1 MSSLVSSIEQAKRV
15 LRIEAEAILGLI
27 EKIGTDFDRAVD
39 ILLQCKGK
47 VVVTGMGKSGQ
58 VCRKISATL
67 ASTGTPAFFLHPAEG
82 IHGDLGMLAKED
94 AIIAISYSGETDE
107 LLQILPLMKRLGLPM
122 IALTG
127 NVNSTLAKTAD
138 VVLDLHV
145 REEACPMGLA
155 PTASTTATLAMGDA
169 LAVSLLKKRGFK
181 EDDFALLHPGGT
193 LGRKLLF
200 RVKDLMKTGKDVPVI
215 RTDSDMKQVLVE
227 ITSKQL
233 GVTGVLDEDG
243 QFIGIITDGDLRRG
257 LNKKTDFFD
266 QRPIEIMTK
275 NPKTIDEEELAVA
288 ALHLMEKHSITSLF
302 ILNEKSYPIGII
314 HLHDLIKARIV

>member
-1 MSSLVSSIEQAKRV
+1 MSSLEQAKRV

-27 EKIGTDFDRAVD
+27 EKIGTDFDRAVEL
-39 ILLQCKGK
+39 LLQCKGK

-94 AIIAISYSGETDE
+94 TIIAISYSGETDE
-107 LLQILPLMKRLGLPM
+107 LLQILPLMKRLGLPI

-127 NVNSTLAKTAD
+127 NVHSTLAKSAD

-169 LAVSLLKKRGFK
+169 LAVSLLEKRGFK

-200 RVKDLMKTGKDVPVI
+200 RVKDLMKTGKEVPLV

-233 GVTGVLDEDG
+233 GVTGVLDEDK
-243 QFIGIITDGDLRRG
+243 QLIGIITDGDLRRG

-266 QRPIEIMTK
+266 QRPLEIMTK
-275 NPKTIDEEELAVA
+275 HPKTIHQEELAVA

-302 ILNEKSYPIGII
+302 ILNDNFYPIGII

>member
-1 MSSLVSSIEQAKRV
+1 MSSLEQAKRV

-39 ILLQCKGK
+39 ILLHCKGK

-94 AIIAISYSGETDE
+94 TVIAISYSGETDE
-107 LLQILPLMKRLGLPM
+107 LLQILPLMKRLGLAI

-127 NVNSTLAKTAD
+127 NIHSTLAKTAD

-200 RVKDLMKTGKDVPVI
+200 RVKDLMKIGKEVPLI
-215 RTDSDMKQVLVE
+215 RTDSDMKQALME

-233 GVTGVLDEDG
+233 GVTGVIDDEG
-243 QFIGIITDGDLRRG
+243 QLIGIVTDGDLRRG
-257 LNKKTDFFD
+257 LNKKGNFFD
-266 QRPIEIMTK
+266 QRPADIMTR
-275 NPKTIDEEELAVA
+275 NPKTIHPEELAVS
-288 ALHLMEKHSITSLF
+288 ALHVMETHSITSLF
-302 ILNEKSYPIGII
+302 ILNEKLYPIGII

>member
-1 MSSLVSSIEQAKRV
+1 MSSLEQAKRV

-39 ILLQCKGK
+39 LLLQCKGK

-82 IHGDLGMLAKED
+82 IHGDFGMLAKED
-94 AIIAISYSGETDE
+94 VIIAISYSGETDE
-107 LLQILPLMKRLGLPM
+107 LLQILPMVKRLGLPI

-138 VVLDLHV
+138 VVLDIHV

-169 LAVSLLKKRGFK
+169 LAVSLLEKRGFK

-200 RVKDLMKTGKDVPVI
+200 RVKDLMKTGKDIPI
-215 RTDSDMKQVLVE
+215 TRTDSDMKQVLVE

-233 GVTGVLDEDG
+233 GVTGVLDQDG
-243 QFIGIITDGDLRRG
+243 QFIGIITDGDLRRA

-275 NPKTIDEEELAVA
+275 DPKTIHQEELAVA
-288 ALHLMEKHSITSLF
+288 ALHIMEKHSITSLF
-302 ILNEKSYPIGII
+302 ILNDKFYPIGII

>member
-1 MSSLVSSIEQAKRV
+1 MSSLEQAKRV

-39 ILLQCKGK
+39 LLLQCKGK

-82 IHGDLGMLAKED
+82 IHGDFGMLAKED
-94 AIIAISYSGETDE
+94 VIIAISYSGETDE
-107 LLQILPLMKRLGLPM
+107 LLQILPMVKRLGLPI

-138 VVLDLHV
+138 VVLDIHV

-169 LAVSLLKKRGFK
+169 LAVSLLEKRGFK

-200 RVKDLMKTGKDVPVI
+200 RVKDLMKTGKDIPI
-215 RTDSDMKQVLVE
+215 TRTDSDMKQVLVE

-233 GVTGVLDEDG
+233 GVTGVLDQDG
-243 QFIGIITDGDLRRG
+243 QFIGIITDGDLRRA

-275 NPKTIDEEELAVA
+275 DPKTIHQEDLAVA
-288 ALHLMEKHSITSLF
+288 ALHIMEKHSITSLF
-302 ILNEKSYPIGII
+302 ILNEKVYPVGII

>member
-1 MSSLVSSIEQAKRV
+1 MSSLEQAKRV

-27 EKIGTDFDRAVD
+27 EKIGIDFDRAVD

-94 AIIAISYSGETDE
+94 AVIAISYSGETDE
-107 LLQILPLMKRLGLPM
+107 LLQILPMVKRLGLPI

-169 LAVSLLKKRGFK
+169 LAVSLLEKRGFK

-200 RVKDLMKTGKDVPVI
+200 RVKDLMKTGKEIPLV
-215 RTDSDMKQVLVE
+215 RTDSDMKQVLIE

-233 GVTGVLDEDG
+233 GMAGVLDEEG
-243 QFIGIITDGDLRRG
+243 QLIGIITDGDLRRG
-257 LNKKTDFFD
+257 LNKKIDLFE
-266 QRPIEIMTK
+266 QRPLEIMTK
-275 NPKTIDEEELAVA
+275 HPKTIHQEELAVA
-288 ALHLMEKHSITSLF
+288 ALHIMEKHSITSLF
-302 ILNEKSYPIGII
+302 ILNENSYPIGII

>member
-1 MSSLVSSIEQAKRV
+1 MSSLEQAKRV

-27 EKIGTDFDRAVD
+27 ETIGENFDHAVD

-47 VVVTGMGKSGQ
+47 VVVTGIGKSGQ
-58 VCRKISATL
+58 ICRKIAATL

-94 AIIAISYSGETDE
+94 VVIAISYSGETDE
-107 LLQILPLMKRLGLPM
+107 LVQILPMVKRLGLPV
-122 IALTG
+122 IAMTG
-127 NVNSTLAKTAD
+127 NSTSTLAKTAD
-138 VVLDLHV
+138 IVLDLRV

-181 EDDFALLHPGGT
+181 EDDFALLHPGGA

-200 RVKDLMKTGKDVPVI
+200 RVKDLMKTGKEVPLI
-215 RTDSDMKQVLVE
+215 RTDSDMKQVLIE

-233 GVTGVLDEDG
+233 GVTGVLDEEG
-243 QFIGIITDGDLRRG
+243 QLIGIITDGDLRRG
-257 LNKKTDFFD
+257 LNKKVDFFG
-266 QRPIEIMTK
+266 QRPIEIMTHH
-275 NPKTIDEEELAVA
+275 PKTIHQEELAGK
-288 ALHLMEKHSITSLF
+288 ALHIMEKHSITSLF
-302 ILNEKSYPIGII
+302 VANERSYPIGII
-314 HLHDLIKARIV
+314 HIHDLIKARIV

>member
-1 MSSLVSSIEQAKRV
+1 MSSLEQAKRV

-27 EKIGTDFDRAVD
+27 EKIGTDFDHAVN

-67 ASTGTPAFFLHPAEG
+67 ASTGTPAFFLHSAEG
-82 IHGDLGMLAKED
+82 IHGDFGMLAKED
-94 AIIAISYSGETDE
+94 VIIAISYSGETDE
-107 LLQILPLMKRLGLPM
+107 LLQILPMVKRLGLPI

-138 VVLDLHV
+138 VVLDIHV

-169 LAVSLLKKRGFK
+169 LAVSLLEKRGFK

-200 RVKDLMKTGKDVPVI
+200 RVKDLMKKGKEVD
-215 RTDSDMKQVLVE
+215 R
-227 ITSKQL
+227 
-233 GVTGVLDEDG
+233 
-243 QFIGIITDGDLRRG
+243 
-257 LNKKTDFFD
+257 
-266 QRPIEIMTK
+266 
-275 NPKTIDEEELAVA
+275 
-288 ALHLMEKHSITSLF
+288 
-302 ILNEKSYPIGII
+302 
-314 HLHDLIKARIV
+314 